1 MDFRVYIII
10 EAPILDKKYEL
21 FVPSDRRIHDL
32 ISILKKSIPELKEGY
47 YLNNKPCI
55 YNKSSG
61 KLYDVNSIIKN
72 TDIKMGTRLILL

>member
-32 ISILKKSIPELKEGY
+32 ISILKKSIPELKEG
-47 YLNNKPCI
+47 CI

>member
-1 MDFRVYIII
+1 MDFRVYVII

-32 ISILKKSIPELKEGY
+32 ISILIKTIPELKENY
-47 YLNNKPCI
+47 YKEKKPNI
-55 YNKSSG
+55 YNKTTG
-61 KLYDVNSIIKN
+61 KLYDLNLIIKN